1 MFAITL
7 SEFFASFL
15 IIFKLGTW
23 IDYSINKYETV
34 GNFSVPIFDSS
45 TESNCSVA
53 TTSISFHWGLINHLG
68 TRLAFASY
76 GIPFILSS
84 AFITALMSYYIMAVK
99 KSNTSLESMNL
110 SREQKSLLW
119 SYVVV
124 CIILGL
130 LLIRKEVYF
139 LYELLRCTIL
149 LVQSIY
155 TVRYSVILSRVLS
168 WKVVDNR
175 IAFGTE
181 SVVYKLHVKTWRS
194 FKIFAKFLS
203 IVIVLLCIADIIFFL
218 QYILEIVIYPYELY
232 ILYGK
237 CVTSILPT
245 NLLNVLEW
253 VCIILYLISASIQF
267 AGTLMFLLTGVIS
280 IPYLL
285 SKTNMRC
292 FLNFRSFNTSLKKP
306 LLI

>member
-1 MFAITL
+1 
-7 SEFFASFL
+7 
-15 IIFKLGTW
+15 
-23 IDYSINKYETV
+23 
-34 GNFSVPIFDSS
+34 
-45 TESNCSVA
+45 
-53 TTSISFHWGLINHLG
+53 
-68 TRLAFASY
+68 
-76 GIPFILSS
+76 
-84 AFITALMSYYIMAVK
+84 MAVK